1 MVNTHLKY
9 FLSYLEKLHISID
22 SYTEGKCMPFGLEP
36 GTVGLILLVI
46 GILLII
52 AETATPGFFVG
63 VIGTAFV
70 AMGIIGIFFPFIAD
84 TPWSPI
90 IVLVVTAGSMLGA
103 VTFYRKLGRTQ
114 PTATTITESNVGK
127 EGLVIEDIEP
137 HSLHGKVKIAH
148 QIWSAT
154 SDEQISKGKMV
165 KVVDWEGVHVVVE
178 EIEKEANIKVKSGEE
193 VKV

>member
-1 MVNTHLKY
+1 
-9 FLSYLEKLHISID
+9 
-22 SYTEGKCMPFGLEP
+22 MPFGLEP
-36 GTVGLILLVI
+36 GTVGMILLVI

-137 HSLHGKVKIAH
+137 HSLHGKVRIAH

-154 SDEQISKGKMV
+154 SDEKIPKGSMV

-178 EIEKEANIKVKSGEE
+178 EIEIEGNAIARSGEE
-193 VKV
+193 VKG

>member
-1 MVNTHLKY
+1 
-9 FLSYLEKLHISID
+9 
-22 SYTEGKCMPFGLEP
+22 MPFGIEDP
-36 GTVGLILLVI
+36 AVVGMVLLII

-70 AMGIIGIFFPFIAD
+70 AMGIIEIFFPFIAD

-90 IVLVVTAGSMLGA
+90 IVLVVTGGSMMAA
-103 VTFYRKLGRTQ
+103 VMFYRRLGRTQ

-127 EGLVIEDIEP
+127 EGLVVEDVEP
-137 HSLHGKVKIAH
+137 HSLKGKVKIAH

-154 SDEQISKGKMV
+154 SDDPIPKGRMV
-165 KVVDWEGVHVVVE
+165 KVVDWEGVHVIVE
-178 EIEKEANIKVKSGEE
+178 EIEKEEFGIKPKTEE
-193 VKV
+193 VKA

>member
-1 MVNTHLKY
+1 
-9 FLSYLEKLHISID
+9 
-22 SYTEGKCMPFGLEP
+22 MPFGLESS
-36 GTVGLILLVI
+36 TVGMILLIL
-46 GILLII
+46 GILFII

-90 IVLVVTAGSMLGA
+90 IVLVVTAGSMMAA
-103 VTFYRKLGRTQ
+103 VMFYRRLGRTQ

-127 EGLVIEDIEP
+127 TGLVVEDVEP
-137 HSLHGKVKIAH
+137 HSLHGKVKIQH

-154 SDEQISKGKMV
+154 SESLIPKGKMV
-165 KVVDWEGVHVVVE
+165 KVIDWEGVHVVVE
-178 EIEKEANIKVKSGEE
+178 EVKEEQSSSTQDEKVK
-193 VKV
+193 V